1 MKKDTL
7 DFIRNYAKNR
17 SANTADYLPDGRLEG
32 EVPGY
37 PGLLSR
43 EYNLRENL
51 NFSIPLW
58 PDADT
63 HPTLDDIVTVWWKNF
78 DDTEWGTPIYN
89 FTVVAQGLRHR

>member
-58 PDADT
+58 PGADT
-63 HPTLDDIVTVWWKNF
+63 HPTLDDIVTVWWKISM
-78 DDTEWGTPIYN
+78 TPSGARPFIISPLLP
-89 FTVVAQGLRHR
+89 QGLRHR